1 MRTYLKNLNYIAK
14 GFFSSLNTLE
24 SLHVERN
31 KIVSTDEN
39 PFSRQCALR
48 GVHLPN
54 NHMLAIPCWIFRLSK
69 IEVIDLSFNGITRLQ
84 GLYKAIKTP
93 LFSIHMRHVSL
104 SLENNNITTLGFPW
118 RFLRIF
124 DLYPRFQI
132 KLTGNPLTCDCVM
145 SVSIEKN

>member
-1 MRTYLKNLNYIAK
+1 M
-14 GFFSSLNTLE
+14 S
-24 SLHVERN
+24 
-31 KIVSTDEN
+31 
-39 PFSRQCALR
+39 
-48 GVHLPN
+48 
-54 NHMLAIPCWIFRLSK
+54 AIPCWIFRLSK
-69 IEVIDLSFNGITRLQ
+69 IEVIDLSFNGIIRLQ
-84 GLYKAIKTP
+84 GLYKAIKGSTP

-145 SVSIEKN
+145 SVSIVIIKLFFMFNREMRLQVYSW